1 VFYLKY
7 RPHIIAEIDN
17 VKARE
22 TITRFLNSDSLP
34 HAFLFIGQKGT
45 GKTSTARILAKSINC
60 DKTRYFNNKFTNIE
74 PCNQCSNCKSI
85 DNDSSPDVVE
95 MDAASNRGIDEIKN
109 LIQNTAFTPMH
120 SRFRVFIIDEA
131 HQITHDG
138 FNVLLKTLEE
148 PPASVIFILA
158 TTNPEKVPP
167 TIISRC
173 VPINFGLAST
183 IDIKNM
189 LNRIIKNEKLL
200 INNEVIDLIAI
211 HSDNSFRD
219 AAKLLQEL
227 ITQNKL
233 DLEKAQDYIG
243 IRGNNILLALLD
255 AKTIEDS
262 LCWTKEFTNS
272 GGNVKSLISD
282 LLNQL
287 HQLLMIK
294 NQIVNEKTKITLS
307 QQQIL
312 RLMKLFNE
320 AYSNLH
326 ATPNESIPLEIAI
339 MEYYNIK

>member
-1 VFYLKY
+1 MFYLKY
-7 RPHIIAEIDN
+7 RPHTIAEIDN

-22 TITRFLNSDSLP
+22 AITQFLKSESLP
-34 HAFLFIGQKGT
+34 HAFLFTGQKGT

-60 DKTRYFNNKFTNIE
+60 EKTRFFNKRNTTIE
-74 PCNQCSNCKSI
+74 PCNVCSNCKSI
-85 DNDSSPDVVE
+85 DSDSSPDVVE
-95 MDAASNRGIDEIKN
+95 LDAASNRGIDEVKN
-109 LIQNTAFTPMH
+109 LIQNTAFSPMH

-148 PPASVIFILA
+148 PPISVIFILA

-167 TIISRC
+167 TILSRC
-173 VPINFGLAST
+173 VPINFGLASP

-189 LNRIIKNEKLL
+189 LERIIKSEKLSVAG
-200 INNEVIDLIAI
+200 EVLDLISS
-211 HSDNSFRD
+211 HSDSSFRD

-227 ITQNKL
+227 ILQNKL
-233 DLEKAQDYIG
+233 ELEKAQDYIG

-255 AKTIEDS
+255 TKTIEDS
-262 LCWTKEFTNS
+262 LRWVQEFTKS
-272 GGNVKSLISD
+272 GGNIKSLISE

-294 NQIVNEKTKITLS
+294 NQIVSEKTSLSLS

-312 RLMKLFNE
+312 KLMKLFNE
-320 AYSNLH
+320 AYSNLRS
-326 ATPNESIPLEIAI
+326 TPNESIPLEIAI
-339 MEYYNIK
+339 MEYYNVK